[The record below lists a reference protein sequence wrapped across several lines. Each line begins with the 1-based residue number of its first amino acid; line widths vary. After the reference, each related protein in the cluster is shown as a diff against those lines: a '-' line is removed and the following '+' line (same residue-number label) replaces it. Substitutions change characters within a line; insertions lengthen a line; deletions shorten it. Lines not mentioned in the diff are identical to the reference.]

1 MFCIKVRG
9 FILIVDYFT
18 GMDKEKTREA
28 VNVLYEVSQLLDT
41 GLDKYTLSLCV
52 SLIESGVHPET
63 LSVSID

>member
-1 MFCIKVRG
+1 
-9 FILIVDYFT
+9 
-18 GMDKEKTREA
+18 MDKEKTREA

-63 LSVSID
+63 LAVSID